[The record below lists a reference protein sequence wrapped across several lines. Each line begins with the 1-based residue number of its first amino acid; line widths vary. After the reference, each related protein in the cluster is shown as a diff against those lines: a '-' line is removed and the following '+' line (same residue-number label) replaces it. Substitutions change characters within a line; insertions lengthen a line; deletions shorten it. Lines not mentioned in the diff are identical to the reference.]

1 MHLIAYINDL
11 LILAGSRE
19 LILDPMIGVQYLLES
34 LGFIVN
40 IKKSMLTP
48 AQVMAQVIKF
58 LSLST
63 DFKAME
69 IRLRGPKS
77 IKFKQLAS

>member
-1 MHLIAYINDL
+1 M
-11 LILAGSRE
+11 
-19 LILDPMIGVQYLLES
+19 ILDPMIGVQYLLES

-63 DFKAME
+63 DLKAME
-69 IRLRGPKS
+69 IRLPGAK
-77 IKFKQLAS
+77 INQI